1 MKKLTAL
8 LLAVLMMVGL
18 LPVLTQAETVKLTMG
33 SWRSDDAEKVQA
45 LLDKYKELTGVEITF
60 QPTVSD
66 QYNATLRLQLDNG
79 TGPDLYYSRSYAVGQ
94 ELFDAGFSMDCT
106 DIPGVKENF
115 PESALDAWQTPDG
128 KVFAVPF
135 AAVSQVIYYNKT
147 LFADNGLEVP
157 TTFEELMAVSKAF
170 KEKGIEPFANGIAS
184 NWDILECVYLGM
196 LPNYVGGADQ
206 RALYESGEKKMNDE
220 AFLKSLKDF
229 AELAQYLPEGFE
241 SLTNSDGPAMLGL
254 GRAAMFIDGS
264 WTCGTFADYGVEWG
278 AIAFPAPEG
287 ATPAMCFHPDMG
299 IAGNNATKH
308 PEEVKA
314 FLAWLATPE
323 GAQTTSSYLPQGF
336 FPMIDAP
343 ITFADPAVTEILA
356 LNEGKV
362 LDARFVWAKLLGMYT
377 PMVEQLNALTKGETT
392 PEAVAEVFAAEQAKI
407 VAQ

>member
-1 MKKLTAL
+1 MKKFLAILLTAM
-8 LLAVLMMVGL
+8 LLATM
-18 LPVLTQAETVKLTMG
+18 LPALVQAEGVKLTMG

-45 LLDKYKELTGVEITF
+45 LLDKYKEETGVEITF

-115 PESALDAWQTPDG
+115 GASALNAWQTPDG

-135 AAVSQVIYYNKT
+135 AAVSQIIYYNKT

-157 TTFEELMAVSKAF
+157 KTFEELLAVAKAF
-170 KEKGIEPFANGIAS
+170 KDKGIEPFANGIAS

-220 AFLKSLKDF
+220 AFLNSLKDY
-229 AELAQYLPEGFE
+229 AELAKFFPEGFE
-241 SLTNSDGPAMLGL
+241 SITNSDGPAMLGL
-254 GRAAMFIDGS
+254 NRAAMFIDGS
-264 WTCGTFADYGVEWG
+264 WTCGTFAEFGVEWG
-278 AIAFPAPEG
+278 AFAIPAREG
-287 ATPAMCFHPDMG
+287 ATAGLCFHPDMG
-299 IAGNNATKH
+299 ITGNKATKH

-323 GAQTTSSYLPQGF
+323 GAQITSTYLPQGF
-336 FPMIDAP
+336 FPMINAP
-343 ITFADPAVTEILA
+343 ITFEDPAVTEILA

-362 LDARFVWAKLLGMYT
+362 LDARFVWAKLLKMYT
-377 PMVEQLNALTKGETT
+377 PMVEQLNAIAKGETT
-392 PEAVAEVFAAEQAKI
+392 PEAAAEVFAEEQVKALAE
-407 VAQ
+407 